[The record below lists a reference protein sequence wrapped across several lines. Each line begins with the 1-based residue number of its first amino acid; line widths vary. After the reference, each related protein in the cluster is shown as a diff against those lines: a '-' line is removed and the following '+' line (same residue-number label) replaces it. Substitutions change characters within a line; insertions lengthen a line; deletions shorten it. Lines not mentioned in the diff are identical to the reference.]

1 MRQGD
6 TIKEKGSAMLV
17 LRPTNDTGTSVEVSP
32 EPKCVRCDAVLIYKP
47 EHTEWYCSGCGH
59 TPGRKELR
67 KCAIT
72 SAATGNNGMLMP
84 YEPLN

>member
-1 MRQGD
+1 
-6 TIKEKGSAMLV
+6 MLV

-47 EHTEWYCSGCGH
+47 EHTEWYCSDCRH
-59 TPGRKELR
+59 TPCRKELR

-84 YEPLN
+84 YEPLY